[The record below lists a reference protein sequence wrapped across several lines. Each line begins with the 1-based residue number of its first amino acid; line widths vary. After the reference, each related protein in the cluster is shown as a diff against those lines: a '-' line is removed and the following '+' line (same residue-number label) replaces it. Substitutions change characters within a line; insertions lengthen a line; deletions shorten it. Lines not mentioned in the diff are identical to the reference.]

1 MSWENKWMVGVR
13 LHADTES
20 PVSYFSLVDGTVSG
34 AEARS
39 TAVSRAVRTSGIPAR
54 ADTGPDAPWVRV
66 QRLVHDPLGRI
77 SLSAPLP
84 AEPAPTARATLAPLA
99 PLTEEAS

>member
-1 MSWENKWMVGVR
+1 MSWDNKWMVEVR
-13 LHADTES
+13 LHSDMES
-20 PVSYFSLVDGTVSG
+20 PVSYFCLVDSTVSG

-39 TAVSRAVRTSGIPAR
+39 TAVSRALRASEIPAR
-54 ADTGPDAPWVRV
+54 AETGPDAPRVRV

-84 AEPAPTARATLAPLA
+84 AEPAPTTRATLA

>member
-20 PVSYFSLVDGTVSG
+20 PVSYFYLVDGTVSG

-54 ADTGPDAPWVRV
+54 ADT
-66 QRLVHDPLGRI
+66 
-77 SLSAPLP
+77 
-84 AEPAPTARATLAPLA
+84 
-99 PLTEEAS
+99 